1 MQPGEHEWRVL
12 RELADNVTTLE
23 VTNNDGSIR
32 LSDIGTEIT
41 RTVLTC
47 DAENFE
53 IAAELDA
60 YEAGRR
66 VYSENWHHAIPR
78 DFI

>member
-1 MQPGEHEWRVL
+1 MCIRDRYSIQLEEVLSSRGETYTQRAFKRDDW
-12 RELADNVTTLE
+12 DIE
-23 VTNNDGSIR
+23 V
-32 LSDIGTEIT
+32 IT

-47 DAENFE
+47 DAEHFE

-66 VYSENWHHAIPR
+66 VYSQNWHHAIPR